1 MELLDIHKLLITFMK
16 DNKLLFLF
24 YLIVSLLLY
33 PIHYI
38 FIPKYYGY
46 VINSFKDKK
55 ESRFI
60 FMVKALVF
68 FYILCWFLETGLL
81 FLQYKIF
88 PVFAEYAT
96 GTIFEFIIDHYE
108 LDFENIH
115 TGEILSKI
123 IRLPGILIQYMT
135 VFGIEFFKEF
145 FTLITAIYSYY
156 NVSSLAVVVYLFYVI
171 LNYSYTYI
179 MFRIFLN
186 NDIAKNDVQD
196 KMYEALVDCFNN
208 FSSVY
213 AFNQQEYEIDRFY
226 TKSYIGYKLE
236 VNKSWEI
243 YIKSYIFWGFA
254 TVSMFLVMNY
264 IIYNDYKK
272 KRIDSD
278 MLISTFIITFS
289 IVRLYE
295 KAEGSSSKYSEIFSK
310 IMDTEKFFNTISDYN
325 YNSKKVG
332 DSVFKNGNIVIKN
345 LYHKYDETFV
355 LENINLTIK
364 KGEKVAFVG
373 HIGSGKSTLIK
384 LILGFQ
390 PIVMGDIIIG
400 DVNLNNVPNKD
411 IRREIFYIPQKPKL
425 FNRTLYENIVYGLE
439 KPPPAEDII
448 KLLNDLE
455 LNDIAE
461 IFSAKMNASVGVD
474 GNFISGGQRQM
485 VWLLRSFYRQ
495 SRILIMDEPTA
506 SLDQKNK
513 DLLIKI
519 IKKISI
525 GKTVIIVSH
534 DSIDSAFRKIEFNKG
549 RLVTS
554 SYFS

>member
-1 MELLDIHKLLITFMK
+1 MELLDIHKLLFTFMK
-16 DNKLLFLF
+16 ENKVLFVF
-24 YLIVSLLLY
+24 YFIVSLLLY

-38 FIPKYYGY
+38 FIPKYYGL

-55 ESRFI
+55 ESKFI

-88 PVFAEYAT
+88 PAFAEYAT

-156 NVSSLAVVVYLFYVI
+156 NVSSLAVWVYIFYVI

-179 MFRIFLN
+179 MFKIFLK
-186 NDIAKNDVQD
+186 NDIAKNEVQD

-213 AFNQQEYEIDRFY
+213 AFNQQEYEIERFY
-226 TKSYIGYKLE
+226 TLSYFGYKME
-236 VNKSWEI
+236 VKKSWEI

-264 IIYNDYKK
+264 IIYKDYKN

-278 MLISTFIITFS
+278 LLISTFIITFS

-295 KAEGSSSKYSEIFSK
+295 KAESSSSKYSEIFSK
-310 IMDTEKFFNTISDYN
+310 IMDTEKFFNGISNYN
-325 YNSKKVG
+325 YNGKKV
-332 DSVFKNGNIVIKN
+332 SESEFKNGDIVIKN
-345 LYHKYDETFV
+345 LYHKYNDKFV
-355 LENINLTIK
+355 LENVNLTIK

-373 HIGSGKSTLIK
+373 HIGSGKSTLVK

-400 DVNLNNVPNKD
+400 GVNLNKVCNKD
-411 IRREIFYIPQKPKL
+411 IRKEIFYIPQKPKL
-425 FNRTLYENIVYGLE
+425 FNRTLYENIVYGLK
-439 KPPPAEDII
+439 KPPSAEDII
-448 KLLNDLE
+448 NLLNDLE

-461 IFSAKMNASVGVD
+461 IFSEKMNMSVGVD

-534 DSIDSAFRKIEFNKG
+534 DSIDTAFRKIEFNKG
-549 RLVTS
+549 RLASS

>member
-1 MELLDIHKLLITFMK
+1 MELLDIHKLLITFIK

-46 VINSFKDKK
+46 VINSFKDKR

-145 FTLITAIYSYY
+145 FTLITAIYSYH
-156 NVSSLAVVVYLFYVI
+156 NVSSLAVIVYLFYVI
-171 LNYSYTYI
+171 LNYTYTYT
-179 MFRIFLN
+179 MFKIFLN
-186 NDIAKNDVQD
+186 NDIAKNQVQD

-213 AFNQQEYEIDRFY
+213 AFNQQEYEIERFY
-226 TKSYIGYKLE
+226 TKSYSGYKLE

-264 IIYNDYKK
+264 IIYRDYKK
-272 KRIDSD
+272 KKIDSD

-310 IMDTEKFFNTISDYN
+310 IMDTEKFFNSISDYN

-400 DVNLNNVPNKD
+400 DVNLNNVPNKE

-448 KLLNDLE
+448 KLLKDLE

-461 IFSAKMNASVGVD
+461 IFSEKMNMSVGVD

-534 DSIDSAFRKIEFNKG
+534 DSIDPAFRKIEFNKG

>member
-1 MELLDIHKLLITFMK
+1 MELLDIHKLLITFIK

-55 ESRFI
+55 ESKFI

-171 LNYSYTYI
+171 LNYTYTYT

-186 NDIAKNDVQD
+186 NDIAKNEVQD

-213 AFNQQEYEIDRFY
+213 AFNQQEYEIERFY
-226 TKSYIGYKLE
+226 TKSYSGYKLE

-272 KRIDSD
+272 KKIDSD

-310 IMDTEKFFNTISDYN
+310 IMDTEKFFNSISDYN

-439 KPPPAEDII
+439 KPPAAEDII

-534 DSIDSAFRKIEFNKG
+534 DSIDPAFRKIEFNKG

>member
-1 MELLDIHKLLITFMK
+1 MELLDIHKLLFTFMK
-16 DNKLLFLF
+16 EHKVLFVF
-24 YLIVSLLLY
+24 YFIVSLLLY

-38 FIPKYYGY
+38 FIPKYYGL

-88 PVFAEYAT
+88 PAFAEYAT

-156 NVSSLAVVVYLFYVI
+156 NVSSLAVWVYIFYVI

-179 MFRIFLN
+179 MFKIFLK
-186 NDIAKNDVQD
+186 NDIAKNEVQD
-196 KMYEALVDCFNN
+196 KMYESLVDCFNN

-213 AFNQQEYEIDRFY
+213 AFNQQEYEIERFY
-226 TKSYIGYKLE
+226 TLSYFGYKME
-236 VNKSWEI
+236 VKKSWEI

-264 IIYNDYKK
+264 IIYNDYKNK
-272 KRIDSD
+272 KIDSD
-278 MLISTFIITFS
+278 LLISTFIITFS

-310 IMDTEKFFNTISDYN
+310 IMDTEKFFNSISNYN
-325 YNSKKVG
+325 YNGKKV
-332 DSVFKNGNIVIKN
+332 SESEFKNGDIVIKN
-345 LYHKYDETFV
+345 LYHKYNDKFV
-355 LENINLTIK
+355 LENVNLTIK

-373 HIGSGKSTLIK
+373 HIGSGKSTLVK

-400 DVNLNNVPNKD
+400 DVNLNKVCNKD
-411 IRREIFYIPQKPKL
+411 IRKEIFYIPQKPKL
-425 FNRTLYENIVYGLE
+425 FNRTLYENIVYGLK
-439 KPPPAEDII
+439 KPPSAEDII
-448 KLLNDLE
+448 NLLKDLE

-461 IFSAKMNASVGVD
+461 IFSEKMNMSVGVD

-519 IKKISI
+519 IKRISI

-534 DSIDSAFRKIEFNKG
+534 DSIDAAFRKIEFNKG
-549 RLVTS
+549 RLASS

>member
-1 MELLDIHKLLITFMK
+1 MELLNIHKLLYEFIK
-16 DNKLLFLF
+16 DNTLIFIF
-24 YLIVSLLLY
+24 YVIVSLLLY

-38 FIPKYYGY
+38 FIPKYYGL

-55 ESRFI
+55 ESKFI
-60 FMVKALVF
+60 FMIKALVF
-68 FYILCWFLETGLL
+68 FYVLCWFLETGLL

-88 PVFAEYAT
+88 PSFAEYAT
-96 GTIFEFIIDHYE
+96 GTIFQFIIDHYE

-156 NVSSLAVVVYLFYVI
+156 NVSSLAVWVYIFYVI
-171 LNYSYTYI
+171 LNYSYTYF
-179 MFRIFLN
+179 MFKIFLK
-186 NDIAKNDVQD
+186 NDTAKNDVQD

-213 AFNQQEYEIDRFY
+213 AFNQQEYEVERFY
-226 TKSYIGYKLE
+226 TKSYVDYKME
-236 VNKSWEI
+236 VNKSWET

-254 TVSMFLVMNY
+254 TVSMFLVLNY
-264 IIYNDYKK
+264 IIYNDYKSK
-272 KRIDSD
+272 KIDTD
-278 MLISTFIITFS
+278 MLVSTFIITFS

-295 KAEGSSSKYSEIFSK
+295 KAESSSSKYSEIFSK
-310 IMDTEKFFNTISDYN
+310 IRDTEGFFNNISSYN
-325 YNSKKVG
+325 YNDKKVS
-332 DSVFKNGNIVIKN
+332 DSEFKNGDIVIKN
-345 LYHKYDETFV
+345 VYHKYNDKFV
-355 LENINLTIK
+355 LENVNLVIK

-373 HIGSGKSTLIK
+373 HIGSGKTTLVK

-390 PIVMGDIIIG
+390 PIVMGEISVG
-400 DVNLNNVPNKD
+400 GVNLNKVSNKD
-411 IRREIFYIPQKPKL
+411 IRKEIFYIPQKPKL
-425 FNRTLYENIVYGLE
+425 FNRTLYDNIVYGLK
-439 KPPPAEDII
+439 KPPAAEDII
-448 KLLNDLE
+448 RLLKDLE
-455 LNDIAE
+455 LTDIAE
-461 IFSAKMNASVGVD
+461 IFSEKMNRSVGVD

-513 DLLIKI
+513 ELLIKI

-549 RLVTS
+549 RLSTS

>member
-1 MELLDIHKLLITFMK
+1 MELLDIHKLLITFIK
-16 DNKLLFLF
+16 DNKLLFIF
-24 YLIVSLLLY
+24 YFIVSLLLY

-38 FIPKYYGY
+38 LIPKYYGY

-60 FMVKALVF
+60 FMVKALIF

-88 PVFAEYAT
+88 PEFAEYAT

-156 NVSSLAVVVYLFYVI
+156 NVSSLAVIVYIFYVI
-171 LNYSYTYI
+171 LNYTYTYT
-179 MFRIFLN
+179 MFKIFLK
-186 NDIAKNDVQD
+186 NDIAKNEVQD
-196 KMYEALVDCFNN
+196 KMYESLVDCFNN

-213 AFNQQEYEIDRFY
+213 AFNQQEYEIERFY
-226 TKSYIGYKLE
+226 TLSYFGYNLE
-236 VNKSWEI
+236 VKKSWEI

-264 IIYNDYKK
+264 IIYNDYKNK
-272 KRIDSD
+272 KIDSD

-289 IVRLYE
+289 IIRLYE

-310 IMDTEKFFNTISDYN
+310 IMDTEKFFNSISNYN
-325 YNSKKVG
+325 YNNKKVD
-332 DSVFKNGNIVIKN
+332 DSVFKNGDIVIKN
-345 LYHKYDETFV
+345 VYHKYNDTFV
-355 LENINLTIK
+355 LENVNLTIK

-390 PIVMGDIIIG
+390 PIVMGDITIG
-400 DVNLNNVPNKD
+400 DVNLNNVPNKE

-461 IFSAKMNASVGVD
+461 IFSEKMNMSVGVD

-519 IKKISI
+519 IKKISV

>member
-1 MELLDIHKLLITFMK
+1 MI
-16 DNKLLFLF
+16 
-24 YLIVSLLLY
+24 
-33 PIHYI
+33 
-38 FIPKYYGY
+38 
-46 VINSFKDKK
+46 
-55 ESRFI
+55 
-60 FMVKALVF
+60 KALVF
-68 FYILCWFLETGLL
+68 FYVLCWFLETGLL

-88 PVFAEYAT
+88 PSFAEYAT

-156 NVSSLAVVVYLFYVI
+156 NVSSLAVWVYIFYVI
-171 LNYSYTYI
+171 LNYSYTYF
-179 MFRIFLN
+179 MFKIFLK
-186 NDIAKNDVQD
+186 NDTAKNEVQD

-213 AFNQQEYEIDRFY
+213 AFNQQEYEVDRFY
-226 TKSYIGYKLE
+226 TKSYVDYKLE
-236 VNKSWEI
+236 VNKSWET

-254 TVSMFLVMNY
+254 TVSMFLVLNY
-264 IIYNDYKK
+264 IIYHDYKSK
-272 KRIDSD
+272 KIDTD
-278 MLISTFIITFS
+278 MLVSTFIITFS

-295 KAEGSSSKYSEIFSK
+295 KAESSSSKYSEIFSK
-310 IMDTEKFFNTISDYN
+310 IRDTEGFFNNISSYN
-325 YNSKKVG
+325 YNDKKVS
-332 DSVFKNGNIVIKN
+332 DSEFKNGDIVIKN
-345 LYHKYDETFV
+345 VYHKYNDKFV
-355 LENINLTIK
+355 LENVNLVIK

-373 HIGSGKSTLIK
+373 HIGSGKTTLVK

-390 PIVMGDIIIG
+390 PIVMGEISVG
-400 DVNLNNVPNKD
+400 GVNLNKVSNKD
-411 IRREIFYIPQKPKL
+411 IRKEIFYIPQKPKL
-425 FNRTLYENIVYGLE
+425 FNRTLYENIVYGLK
-439 KPPPAEDII
+439 KPPAADDII
-448 KLLNDLE
+448 RLLKDLE

-461 IFSAKMNASVGVD
+461 IFSEKMNMSVGVD

-549 RLVTS
+549 RLSTS